1 MKGRS
6 PSKKSKFSGL
16 KSLAIVFS
24 FRNEE
29 AVLGELIRRIR
40 LSVGGEVG
48 KTLRSYRMIF
58 VNDDSTDRS
67 LEILLSEKEKRDD
80 LAILTTSR
88 RFGVS
93 PCVLAGFAHAETDL
107 IVYLDADLQ
116 DPPELIPRMIRAHLD
131 EQAEVVHTRRLKR
144 EGETPGKKL
153 WTRLG
158 YAILK
163 RVTGGMIL
171 PEVGD
176 FKLVSRKVAVH
187 LCAMRDA
194 NPFLRGLVQSIGFR
208 QTIVDYEREARYSGK
223 TKFPLF
229 SPKVIAHFLDS
240 ALISFS
246 TAPLKWAL
254 FLGFATSFFS
264 FIYLLAV
271 VGMKFAGISIPGWSA
286 IMATILFLGGI
297 QLFTIGILGL
307 YVGSIHEQIKDR
319 PRVIID
325 RVID

>member
-1 MKGRS
+1 MLTKKRKGFR
-6 PSKKSKFSGL
+6 L
-16 KSLAIVFS
+16 QSLSIIFS
-24 FRNEE
+24 FLNEE
-29 AVLGELIRRIR
+29 DVLAELIRRVR
-40 LSVGGEVG
+40 LSVKPEIG
-48 KTLRSYRMIF
+48 KTISSYRMIF
-58 VNDDSTDRS
+58 INDASTDNS
-67 LEILLSEKEKRDD
+67 LDILLSEKANHND
-80 LAILTTSR
+80 LTILTTSR

-93 PCVLAGFAHAETDL
+93 RCVLAGIAHTKTDL
-107 IVYLDADLQ
+107 IVYMDADLQ
-116 DPPELIPRMIRAHLD
+116 DPPELIPRLIKAQIS
-131 EQAEVVHTRRLKR
+131 EKTEVVHTQRFKR
-144 EGETPGKKL
+144 VGESPVKKI
-153 WTRLG
+153 WNRMG
-158 YAILK
+158 YAILT
-163 RVTGGMIL
+163 RVTGGMII

-176 FKLVSRKVAVH
+176 FKLISRKVATY
-187 LCAMRDA
+187 LCATKDS

-208 QTIVDYEREARYSGK
+208 QTTIQYEREVRFSGD

-229 SPKVIAHFLDS
+229 GPRVIANFLDS

-271 VGMKFAGISIPGWSA
+271 VAMKFAGISIPGWSA

>member
-1 MKGRS
+1 M
-6 PSKKSKFSGL
+6 
-16 KSLAIVFS
+16 
-24 FRNEE
+24 
-29 AVLGELIRRIR
+29 
-40 LSVGGEVG
+40 
-48 KTLRSYRMIF
+48 
-58 VNDDSTDRS
+58 
-67 LEILLSEKEKRDD
+67 
-80 LAILTTSR
+80 
-88 RFGVS
+88 
-93 PCVLAGFAHAETDL
+93 
-107 IVYLDADLQ
+107 
-116 DPPELIPRMIRAHLD
+116 
-131 EQAEVVHTRRLKR
+131 
-144 EGETPGKKL
+144 
-153 WTRLG
+153 G
-158 YAILK
+158 YAILT
-163 RVTGGMIL
+163 RVTGGMII

-176 FKLVSRKVAVH
+176 FKLISRKVATY
-187 LCAMRDA
+187 LCATKDS

-208 QTIVDYEREARYSGK
+208 QTTIQYEREVRFSGD

-229 SPKVIAHFLDS
+229 GPRVIANFLDS

-271 VGMKFAGISIPGWSA
+271 VAMKFAGISIPGWSA